1 MRRKSFQDMGCP
13 IARSLE
19 QVGEWWSI
27 LIIRDALAGLSKFD
41 EFQKNLEIAPNML
54 TRRLNSLIEAGLLE
68 RRQYNDHPPR
78 YEYIPTK
85 SAESFRIVLLSL
97 LTWGNQ
103 HCLSADASVQIANV
117 KTGKI
122 AEPILVDR
130 ETSKPILSDE
140 FEIISGPAADAAVRD
155 RIDWIRHN
163 RNKKRNATRSLS
175 ATDET
180 TKQKSRKK
188 RTSARR

>member
-1 MRRKSFQDMGCP
+1 MGCP

-78 YEYIPTK
+78 FEYIPTER
-85 SAESFRIVLLSL
+85 AESFRIVLLSL

-103 HCLSADASVQIANV
+103 HCAPEGASVRIANV
-117 KTGKI
+117 KTGEI
-122 AEPILVDR
+122 ADPILVDR
-130 ETSKPILSDE
+130 KTKKPILSDE
-140 FEIISGPAADAAVRD
+140 FEIISGPPAEAAVRD
-155 RIDWIRHN
+155 RVDLIRRN
-163 RNKKRNATRSLS
+163 RNKKRNAGRSAS
-175 ATDET
+175 IADKATD
-180 TKQKSRKK
+180 KQPRKK